1 MPSIKKK
8 TNILIMLC
16 NKVPRSKGSSHCW
29 TCAKEE
35 FTHPLHITGSEA
47 QYENQENVS
56 VDFISFVQ
64 VEKVVASGFISILR
78 FRI

>member
-1 MPSIKKK
+1 MLRMYKKK
-8 TNILIMLC
+8 PNILSPERERKC
-16 NKVPRSKGSSHCW
+16 SHGW

-35 FTHPLHITGSEA
+35 FTHPLHIIGSEA

-56 VDFISFVQ
+56 VDFISFIQ
-64 VEKVVASGFISILR
+64 VEKVAASGFISTLK